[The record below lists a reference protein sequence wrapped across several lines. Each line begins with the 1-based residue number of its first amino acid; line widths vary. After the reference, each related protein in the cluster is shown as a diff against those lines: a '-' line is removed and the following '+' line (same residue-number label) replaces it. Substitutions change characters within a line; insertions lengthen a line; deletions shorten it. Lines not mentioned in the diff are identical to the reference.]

1 MQMSNLK
8 VPISLGELIDKIT
21 ILRIKSNKIN
31 SNEAQKNIRSE
42 LEKLEH
48 ILNTKISVNTNLK
61 NFEIKLSKIN
71 QTLWDIED
79 QLREKERE
87 KKFDK
92 NFISL
97 ARMVYYKN
105 DERAKIKR
113 MINKSFGSELI
124 EEKSL
129 STTEKIRIISIDNS
143 EYLLISNKGK
153 KSSFITLDKNYS
165 TNQKK
170 VLPNV
175 KYNNNS
181 KLQSGLNLK
190 ATNSKILVESI
201 RNFFPHLEVLR
212 KKLIIFIYMTI
223 GNGMRMKSIKLY

>member
-31 SNEAQKNIRSE
+31 SNEAQKNIRLE

-48 ILNTKISVNTNLK
+48 ILNTKMSINTNLK

-79 QLREKERE
+79 QLREKERK

-92 NFISL
+92 KFISL

-105 DERAKIKR
+105 DERANIKR

-124 EEKSL
+124 EEKSY
-129 STTEKIRIISIDNS
+129 TQ
-143 EYLLISNKGK
+143 
-153 KSSFITLDKNYS
+153 YS
-165 TNQKK
+165 
-170 VLPNV
+170 L
-175 KYNNNS
+175 
-181 KLQSGLNLK
+181 
-190 ATNSKILVESI
+190 
-201 RNFFPHLEVLR
+201 
-212 KKLIIFIYMTI
+212 
-223 GNGMRMKSIKLY
+223 

>member
-1 MQMSNLK
+1 MQMRNLK

-31 SNEAQKNIRSE
+31 SNEAQKNIRLE

-48 ILNTKISVNTNLK
+48 ILNTKMSINTNLK

-92 NFISL
+92 KFISL

-113 MINKSFGSELI
+113 MINKRFGSELI
-124 EEKSL
+124 EEKSY
-129 STTEKIRIISIDNS
+129 TQ
-143 EYLLISNKGK
+143 
-153 KSSFITLDKNYS
+153 YS
-165 TNQKK
+165 
-170 VLPNV
+170 L
-175 KYNNNS
+175 
-181 KLQSGLNLK
+181 
-190 ATNSKILVESI
+190 
-201 RNFFPHLEVLR
+201 
-212 KKLIIFIYMTI
+212 
-223 GNGMRMKSIKLY
+223 

>member
-1 MQMSNLK
+1 MQMRNLK

-31 SNEAQKNIRSE
+31 SNEAQKNIRLE

-48 ILNTKISVNTNLK
+48 ILNTKISINTNLK
-61 NFEIKLSKIN
+61 NFEFKLSKIN

-92 NFISL
+92 KFISL

-113 MINKSFGSELI
+113 MINKNFGSELI
-124 EEKSL
+124 EEKSY
-129 STTEKIRIISIDNS
+129 TQ
-143 EYLLISNKGK
+143 
-153 KSSFITLDKNYS
+153 YS
-165 TNQKK
+165 
-170 VLPNV
+170 L
-175 KYNNNS
+175 
-181 KLQSGLNLK
+181 
-190 ATNSKILVESI
+190 
-201 RNFFPHLEVLR
+201 
-212 KKLIIFIYMTI
+212 
-223 GNGMRMKSIKLY
+223 

>member
-31 SNEAQKNIRSE
+31 SNEAQKNIRLE
-42 LEKLEH
+42 LKKLEH
-48 ILNTKISVNTNLK
+48 ILNTKMSINTNLK

-124 EEKSL
+124 EEKSY
-129 STTEKIRIISIDNS
+129 TQ
-143 EYLLISNKGK
+143 
-153 KSSFITLDKNYS
+153 YS
-165 TNQKK
+165 
-170 VLPNV
+170 L
-175 KYNNNS
+175 
-181 KLQSGLNLK
+181 
-190 ATNSKILVESI
+190 
-201 RNFFPHLEVLR
+201 
-212 KKLIIFIYMTI
+212 
-223 GNGMRMKSIKLY
+223 

>member
-48 ILNTKISVNTNLK
+48 ILNTKISINNNLK

-124 EEKSL
+124 EEKSY
-129 STTEKIRIISIDNS
+129 TQ
-143 EYLLISNKGK
+143 
-153 KSSFITLDKNYS
+153 YS
-165 TNQKK
+165 
-170 VLPNV
+170 L
-175 KYNNNS
+175 
-181 KLQSGLNLK
+181 
-190 ATNSKILVESI
+190 
-201 RNFFPHLEVLR
+201 
-212 KKLIIFIYMTI
+212 
-223 GNGMRMKSIKLY
+223 

>member
-8 VPISLGELIDKIT
+8 IPISLGELIDKIT

-31 SNEAQKNIRSE
+31 SNEAQKNIRLE

-48 ILNTKISVNTNLK
+48 ILNTKMSINTNLK

-92 NFISL
+92 KFISL

-113 MINKSFGSELI
+113 MINKSFGSEII
-124 EEKSL
+124 EEKSY
-129 STTEKIRIISIDNS
+129 TQ
-143 EYLLISNKGK
+143 
-153 KSSFITLDKNYS
+153 YS
-165 TNQKK
+165 
-170 VLPNV
+170 L
-175 KYNNNS
+175 
-181 KLQSGLNLK
+181 
-190 ATNSKILVESI
+190 
-201 RNFFPHLEVLR
+201 
-212 KKLIIFIYMTI
+212 
-223 GNGMRMKSIKLY
+223 

>member
-31 SNEAQKNIRSE
+31 SNEAQKNIRLE

-48 ILNTKISVNTNLK
+48 ILNTKMLINTNLK
-61 NFEIKLSKIN
+61 NFQIKLSKIN

-79 QLREKERE
+79 QLREQERE

-124 EEKSL
+124 EEKSY
-129 STTEKIRIISIDNS
+129 TQ
-143 EYLLISNKGK
+143 
-153 KSSFITLDKNYS
+153 YS
-165 TNQKK
+165 
-170 VLPNV
+170 
-175 KYNNNS
+175 
-181 KLQSGLNLK
+181 
-190 ATNSKILVESI
+190 
-201 RNFFPHLEVLR
+201 
-212 KKLIIFIYMTI
+212 M
-223 GNGMRMKSIKLY
+223 

>member
-8 VPISLGELIDKIT
+8 IPISLGELIDKIT

-31 SNEAQKNIRSE
+31 SNEAQKNIRLE

-48 ILNTKISVNTNLK
+48 ILNTKMSINTNLK

-92 NFISL
+92 KFISL

-105 DERAKIKR
+105 DERAKIKK

-124 EEKSL
+124 EEKSY
-129 STTEKIRIISIDNS
+129 TQ
-143 EYLLISNKGK
+143 
-153 KSSFITLDKNYS
+153 YS
-165 TNQKK
+165 
-170 VLPNV
+170 L
-175 KYNNNS
+175 
-181 KLQSGLNLK
+181 
-190 ATNSKILVESI
+190 
-201 RNFFPHLEVLR
+201 
-212 KKLIIFIYMTI
+212 
-223 GNGMRMKSIKLY
+223 

>member
-31 SNEAQKNIRSE
+31 SNEAQKNIRLE

-48 ILNTKISVNTNLK
+48 ILNTKMSINTNLK

-113 MINKSFGSELI
+113 MINKSFGSEII
-124 EEKSL
+124 EEKSY
-129 STTEKIRIISIDNS
+129 TQ
-143 EYLLISNKGK
+143 
-153 KSSFITLDKNYS
+153 YS
-165 TNQKK
+165 
-170 VLPNV
+170 L
-175 KYNNNS
+175 
-181 KLQSGLNLK
+181 
-190 ATNSKILVESI
+190 
-201 RNFFPHLEVLR
+201 
-212 KKLIIFIYMTI
+212 
-223 GNGMRMKSIKLY
+223 

>member
-8 VPISLGELIDKIT
+8 IPISLGELIDKIT

-31 SNEAQKNIRSE
+31 SNEAQKNIRLE

-48 ILNTKISVNTNLK
+48 ILNTKMSINTKLK

-92 NFISL
+92 KFISL

-124 EEKSL
+124 EEKSY
-129 STTEKIRIISIDNS
+129 TQ
-143 EYLLISNKGK
+143 
-153 KSSFITLDKNYS
+153 YS
-165 TNQKK
+165 
-170 VLPNV
+170 
-175 KYNNNS
+175 
-181 KLQSGLNLK
+181 
-190 ATNSKILVESI
+190 
-201 RNFFPHLEVLR
+201 
-212 KKLIIFIYMTI
+212 M
-223 GNGMRMKSIKLY
+223 

>member
-31 SNEAQKNIRSE
+31 SNEAQKNIRLE

-48 ILNTKISVNTNLK
+48 ILNETKSINTNLK

-92 NFISL
+92 KFISL

-113 MINKSFGSELI
+113 MINKRFGSELI
-124 EEKSL
+124 EEKSY
-129 STTEKIRIISIDNS
+129 TQ
-143 EYLLISNKGK
+143 
-153 KSSFITLDKNYS
+153 YS
-165 TNQKK
+165 
-170 VLPNV
+170 L
-175 KYNNNS
+175 
-181 KLQSGLNLK
+181 
-190 ATNSKILVESI
+190 
-201 RNFFPHLEVLR
+201 
-212 KKLIIFIYMTI
+212 
-223 GNGMRMKSIKLY
+223 

>member
-1 MQMSNLK
+1 MQMRNLK

-31 SNEAQKNIRSE
+31 SNEAQKNIRLE

-48 ILNTKISVNTNLK
+48 ILNETMSINTNLK

-92 NFISL
+92 KFISL

-113 MINKSFGSELI
+113 MINKNFGSELI
-124 EEKSL
+124 EEKSY
-129 STTEKIRIISIDNS
+129 TQ
-143 EYLLISNKGK
+143 
-153 KSSFITLDKNYS
+153 YS
-165 TNQKK
+165 
-170 VLPNV
+170 L
-175 KYNNNS
+175 
-181 KLQSGLNLK
+181 
-190 ATNSKILVESI
+190 
-201 RNFFPHLEVLR
+201 
-212 KKLIIFIYMTI
+212 
-223 GNGMRMKSIKLY
+223 

>member
-31 SNEAQKNIRSE
+31 SNEAQKNIRLE
-42 LEKLEH
+42 LEKLEQ
-48 ILNTKISVNTNLK
+48 ILNKTMSINNNLK

-71 QTLWDIED
+71 QSLWDIED
-79 QLREKERE
+79 QLREKEKE

-92 NFISL
+92 KFISL

-124 EEKSL
+124 EEKSY
-129 STTEKIRIISIDNS
+129 TQ
-143 EYLLISNKGK
+143 
-153 KSSFITLDKNYS
+153 YS
-165 TNQKK
+165 
-170 VLPNV
+170 L
-175 KYNNNS
+175 
-181 KLQSGLNLK
+181 
-190 ATNSKILVESI
+190 
-201 RNFFPHLEVLR
+201 
-212 KKLIIFIYMTI
+212 
-223 GNGMRMKSIKLY
+223 